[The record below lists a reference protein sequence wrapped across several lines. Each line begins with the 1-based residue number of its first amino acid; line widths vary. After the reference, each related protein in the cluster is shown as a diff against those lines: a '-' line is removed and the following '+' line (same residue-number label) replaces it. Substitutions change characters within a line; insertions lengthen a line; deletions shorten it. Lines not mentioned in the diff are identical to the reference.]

1 MIGKIVTFKIDLL
14 LKTHWTNFELEIEH
28 PSPSM
33 SNVHKLYEMYACTC
47 TSTCTKLNCDK
58 LRVCVLVFSMIHVL
72 KDTDTYN
79 LIVC

>member
-47 TSTCTKLNCDK
+47 TSTCTKLNGMCAGFFD
-58 LRVCVLVFSMIHVL
+58 
-72 KDTDTYN
+72 DTCIKRYRH
-79 LIVC
+79 L

>member
-33 SNVHKLYEMYACTC
+33 SNVHKLYEMYACT
-47 TSTCTKLNCDK
+47 N
-58 LRVCVLVFSMIHVL
+58 
-72 KDTDTYN
+72 
-79 LIVC
+79 